1 MYLSDGKT
9 PLVEGTIIGVNELI
23 VSNDS
28 KVEIRDNTGLMFR
41 LGENSEFSLEL
52 TALGIA
58 QFSMV
63 RFIKGDQGDIQ
74 LLRVLESIGQV
85 VMYNV
90 LQQCFLKTWSL
101 ILMHFPLYLMK
112 SKPGNMMKEAEDF
125 QL

>member
-28 KVEIRDNTGLMFR
+28 KVEISDNTGLMFR

-63 RFIKGDQGDIQ
+63 RFNKGDQGDIQ
-74 LLRVLESIGQV
+74 LLRVVESIGQV
-85 VMYNV
+85 VMYHV
-90 LQQCFLKTWSL
+90 LQQCFLKT
-101 ILMHFPLYLMK
+101 
-112 SKPGNMMKEAEDF
+112 
-125 QL
+125 